1 MRAKFF
7 KRSLSFL
14 IDANLVF
21 GLIYLTF
28 ILFGRTLVQ
37 SSVPNYVEH
46 ERLYIIE
53 LEKSNELIKEID
65 QQAVDGTITKE
76 EHEILFEQ
84 YMTQHNENVED
95 VVGTVIAYNL
105 IYVPLYFLLNFA
117 IINYIYNLILK
128 GNTFGR
134 RFTKLRLDGNIKW
147 YSLFTREFIY
157 KGFFGLLTLPIDAY
171 LITFSKSRKA
181 IRDRVSGIYVVDESV
196 RYPF

>member
-1 MRAKFF
+1 MGYLDILEEQVLQAKKIKDLMRLKKQKEEEDQQKKIKAKETYDIRLEVLRKNIPLPFDVEGVAITGATLAN
-7 KRSLSFL
+7 SLKV
-14 IDANLVF
+14 A
-21 GLIYLTF
+21 
-28 ILFGRTLVQ
+28 
-37 SSVPNYVEH
+37 
-46 ERLYIIE
+46 
-53 LEKSNELIKEID
+53 EID
-65 QQAVDGTITKE
+65 IVYKESDSQAV
-76 EHEILFEQ
+76 Q
-84 YMTQHNENVED
+84 
-95 VVGTVIAYNL
+95 VVDTL
-105 IYVPLYFLLNFA
+105 IVNNAFQTTYTGS